1 MSSRCYDDKFVERVK
16 DEAETRIGDGIFTI
30 SELCSLILTL
40 SEHIRGDVNTTRNV
54 WIHLG
59 SRYKEIN
66 EENIALVYGT
76 MRNVTPEFRYL
87 WRVLDKQLQSCWW
100 KLSAS
105 DVGTVAQQLVLGN
118 YQSSQTLSV
127 FGKWLFTNVHQVKDA
142 EMKDVLAL
150 YTHFNFSDTNIVNAL
165 ERYVNAKVGVIDKT
179 LIAMLMDYCCQKR
192 FLSTCIFD
200 AVARD
205 FQASAAVYRPL
216 EVTFTLR
223 AFGIL
228 NYLPPNSAELFA
240 TVENVLS
247 NIFAEVDPALLLELL
262 ASFVFLER
270 FPVNFISSVF
280 APHFISK
287 VKGTFLPALYI
298 SI

>member
-1 MSSRCYDDKFVERVK
+1 MK

-30 SELCSLILTL
+30 PELCSLISTL

-100 KLSAS
+100 KLNAS

-127 FGKWLFTNVHQVKDA
+127 FGKWLFTNVHQAKDA
-142 EMKDVLAL
+142 EMKDILSL

-165 ERYVNAKVGVIDKT
+165 ERYVSAKVGVIDKT
-179 LIAMLMDYCCQKR
+179 LIAMLMDYC
-192 FLSTCIFD
+192 
-200 AVARD
+200 
-205 FQASAAVYRPL
+205 
-216 EVTFTLR
+216 
-223 AFGIL
+223 
-228 NYLPPNSAELFA
+228 
-240 TVENVLS
+240 
-247 NIFAEVDPALLLELL
+247 
-262 ASFVFLER
+262 
-270 FPVNFISSVF
+270 
-280 APHFISK
+280 
-287 VKGTFLPALYI
+287 
-298 SI
+298 